1 MLAVFD
7 RTTVLLRD
15 GETYDPLGDPIDVSG
30 AANVALSPDG
40 AILRVIDNTTG
51 QMQLYDVASQ
61 APIGPVVDLEGVG
74 PRWYSEIF
82 AERNSF
88 LVQRDGS
95 SIVELPLDPERWREQ
110 ACIAAGRNLTA
121 DEWATH
127 IGGTP
132 QATCPQYPAP
142 A

>member
-1 MLAVFD
+1 M
-7 RTTVLLRD
+7 
-15 GETYDPLGDPIDVSG
+15 SG

-40 AILRVIDNTTG
+40 AILRVIDNVTG
-51 QMQLYDVASQ
+51 QMRLHDVASP
-61 APIGPVVDLEGVG
+61 AAIGPDVALGGSG
-74 PRWYSEIF
+74 PGWYSEIF
-82 AERNSF
+82 AERHSF
-88 LVQRDGS
+88 LVQRDG

-110 ACIAAGRNLTA
+110 ACTAAGRNLTA

-132 QATCPQYPAP
+132 RATCPQFPAP

>member
-1 MLAVFD
+1 MA
-7 RTTVLLRD
+7 
-15 GETYDPLGDPIDVSG
+15 G

-40 AILRVIDNTTG
+40 TILRVIDNTTG

-61 APIGPVVDLEGVG
+61 ARIGPVVDLEWGG
-74 PRWYSEIF
+74 PAWYSEIF